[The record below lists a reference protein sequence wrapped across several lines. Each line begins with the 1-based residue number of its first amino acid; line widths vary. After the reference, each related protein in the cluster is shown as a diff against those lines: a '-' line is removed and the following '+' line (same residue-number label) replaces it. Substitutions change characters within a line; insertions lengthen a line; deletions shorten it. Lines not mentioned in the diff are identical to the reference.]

1 MFPSLMRS
9 NQVMVP
15 ELAKPPVW
23 VDMYISPTSPVGKV
37 RSLLPIVSPAT
48 FKIKGLSNTCCCYHD
63 YL

>member
-1 MFPSLMRS
+1 
-9 NQVMVP
+9 MVP